1 MGDPTHD
8 KGMRARP
15 DGQGGIRTRGTPW
28 IYPTHGKV
36 KWKDLTGKTDQDT
49 KDPLAMLKHLPQN
62 QKLSVLLFH
71 VFHQHL

>member
-8 KGMRARP
+8 RVMRDRP

-28 IYPTHGKV
+28 INPTHGKV
-36 KWKDLTGKTDQDT
+36 MWTDLTGKADQDT
-49 KDPLAMLKHLPQN
+49 RDPLDVLKHLPQN
-62 QKLSVLLFH
+62 KKPSVSLFQ

>member
-15 DGQGGIRTRGTPW
+15 DGQGGIRTRGTAW
-28 IYPTHGKV
+28 INPTLGKV
-36 KWKDLTGKTDQDT
+36 MWRDLMGKADQDT
-49 KDPLAMLKHLPQN
+49 RDPLGVLKHLPQN
-62 QKLSVLLFH
+62 KKLSVSLFH